1 MIKRLSDAPFMSAL
15 LTGGNVVL
23 FLISLWS
30 KERLWGSGLLGA
42 EEVLVKGEYGRLIS
56 SMFLHADAEHL
67 FNNMMILLFL
77 GAMLEKEIG
86 HIRLLVVYML
96 SGVAGN
102 LLSLSMQVVSG
113 DFHYSLGASGG
124 VFGLDGLLL
133 AIAIFAGRRFP
144 HVTPQKVGV
153 MLLLS
158 LYSGFRSGGVDN
170 WAHVGGLLAGFLAGT
185 VICFIIYRK
194 DRRTIREY

>member
-1 MIKRLSDAPFMSAL
+1 MIKRIGSIPFISIL
-15 LTGGNVVL
+15 LTGINTVVFL
-23 FLISLWS
+23 FGLRFGEQLW
-30 KERLWGSGLLGA
+30 KEGLLGA
-42 EEVLVKGEYGRLIS
+42 EEVLVNGEYQRLVT

-86 HIRLLVVYML
+86 HILLLLVYMI

-102 LLSLSMQVVSG
+102 LLSLSMQVVTM

-133 AIAIFAGRRFP
+133 AIAIFAGKRFP
-144 HVTPQKVGV
+144 HVTSQKVAF

-170 WAHVGGLLAGFLAGT
+170 WAHIGGLIAGFLTGT
-185 VICFIIYRK
+185 IVCFILYRK
-194 DRRTIREY
+194 DRRTISEY